1 MHATTRGE
9 KVKDRVIILNN
20 MKWSYYFK
28 AYFFLPIGQSNI
40 FFNIKA
46 SFQIE
51 SVGMSGSISENQ
63 IAVIKF

>member
-40 FFNIKA
+40 FRKA